1 MTPVILQFKPV
12 DHRRVL
18 TIFREVSFHYLKLI
32 NFKAQ
37 AEIFWEKW
45 EQILERGVR
54 RIIVWYSKIPHEDRG
69 DKLLSFWVRMLLIFK
84 DSENLILHQSWL
96 AQSRKGK
103 YFFRTCKVLPFS
115 CTHLDKVKDPRYMQ
129 NKKDSRI
136 SLRKGQLISK
146 GLFKVFICTNEKK
159 KGHFILTFLYYFFD
173 LTSC

>member
-32 NFKAQ
+32 NIKAQ

-69 DKLLSFWVRMLLIFK
+69 DKLLSFWVRILLIFK
-84 DSENLILHQSWL
+84 DSEKLNLHQSWL
-96 AQSRKGK
+96 AHGRKLEGK
-103 YFFRTCKVLPFS
+103 LESLKILGACSSVVGIINLPS
-115 CTHLDKVKDPRYMQ
+115 PLLLVEIRRVITNLLTRDKYVK
-129 NKKDSRI
+129 
-136 SLRKGQLISK
+136 
-146 GLFKVFICTNEKK
+146 
-159 KGHFILTFLYYFFD
+159 
-173 LTSC
+173 